1 MLLLLLVFGQS
12 LSLDNNPKST
22 DYKILKTD
30 VVNSQNYQFSHKFVS
45 ELVPKFSKKPII
57 LVEKEGSK
65 VKETEVGE
73 VVCLQLGNDNWLMAK
88 AVINQSVPKDYVMR
102 GIFKITESSM
112 TSGCN
117 FVVNKGEINKF
128 VLISPLFASTF
139 P

>member
-1 MLLLLLVFGQS
+1 MTV
-12 LSLDNNPKST
+12 
-22 DYKILKTD
+22 DYKVLKTD
-30 VVNSQNYQFSHKFVS
+30 VVNSQNFQFPHKFVS
-45 ELVPKFSKKPII
+45 ELVPKFSKNPII
-57 LVEKEGSK
+57 LVEKEGNK
-65 VKETEVGE
+65 IKETEVGE
-73 VVCLQLGNDNWLMAK
+73 VVCLQLGNDNWLVAK

>member
-12 LSLDNNPKST
+12 LSL

-30 VVNSQNYQFSHKFVS
+30 VVNSQNYQLSPKFVS

-57 LVEKEGSK
+57 LVEKNGTK
-65 VKETEVGE
+65 VVETEVGE
-73 VVCLQLGNDNWLMAK
+73 VVCLQLGTDNWLLAK
-88 AVINQSVPKDYVMR
+88 AVINQAVPKDYVMR
-102 GIFKITESSM
+102 GIFKITDSSM

-117 FVVNKGEINKF
+117 FVVNKGEVNRFI
-128 VLISPLFASTF
+128 LISPLFASTF